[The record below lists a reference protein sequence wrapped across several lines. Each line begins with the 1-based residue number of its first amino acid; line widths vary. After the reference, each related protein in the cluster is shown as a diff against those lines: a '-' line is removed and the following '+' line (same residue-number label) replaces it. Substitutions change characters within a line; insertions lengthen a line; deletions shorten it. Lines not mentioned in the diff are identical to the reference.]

1 MIHSFDRC
9 CFGKWLIITLLA
21 CCALAMAL
29 YPSLVASPDKEIHPT
44 FVDVTQQSG
53 LAAFKN
59 IQGSLAKQHIIE
71 TMGGGAAFFDYDR
84 DGNLDVLLVRGSTVE
99 QLQKGGSV
107 LCSLFR
113 GDGRGHFQD
122 VTTAAGIQTRG
133 WGMGVVIGD
142 VDNDGWEDL
151 FLTGYGSNALLCNQ
165 GNGTF
170 RDVTVESGLK
180 SSRWSVSAAFADLD
194 RDGDLDLYVAN
205 YLTYDLKRLPGRGAG
220 CTYRG
225 FDVFCGPRGLPGER
239 DALYFNDGKGH
250 FQDVT
255 SSKGIDPES
264 LYGMGV
270 VVADYDKDGW
280 PDIFVA
286 NDLTANLMYRNR
298 GKGEFEEV
306 GALAG
311 VAFDENGVEEG
322 SMGADSGDY
331 DNNGWPDLYYT
342 NSSYQTNQL
351 AMNLGNSNFSLKSYA
366 LGHGETTWL
375 YVGWGTFF
383 ADLDNDGWEEIFVA
397 NGHLYSQADRFDM
410 GLKYKQRPLLFKNQ
424 LGGKFL
430 EVKESWGPDLQRP
443 DLGRGAAYGDYDND
457 GDLDVIINNLD
468 GPPTLLRNDGGNR
481 RSWLIVKCEGT
492 LSNRSGIG
500 TRVILRQGTSQQMRE
515 IKAGSSY
522 ASHCDTRVH
531 FGLGAQSQIQELEVR
546 WPSGQT
552 QKLSKIK
559 TNQILALK
567 EPGP

>member
-1 MIHSFDRC
+1 MTYSFDRC
-9 CFGKWLIITLLA
+9 CFGKWLVIALV
-21 CCALAMAL
+21 CSGALAIAS
-29 YPSLVASPDKEIHPT
+29 YRSLVASPETEAHPT
-44 FVDVTQQSG
+44 LLDVTQQSG
-53 LAAFKN
+53 LGAFKN

-84 DGNLDVLLVRGSTVE
+84 DGNLDVLLVRGSTVDE
-99 QLQKGGSV
+99 FEKGGSA
-107 LCSLFR
+107 LCALFR
-113 GDGRGHFQD
+113 GDGRGHFQE
-122 VTTAAGIQTRG
+122 VTAASGIQARG
-133 WGMGVVIGD
+133 WGMGVVVGD
-142 VDNDGWEDL
+142 VDNDGWEDV
-151 FLTGYGSNALLCNQ
+151 FLAGYGSNALFRNQ

-170 RDVTVESGLK
+170 RDVTAEAGLK
-180 SSRWSVSAAFADLD
+180 SSRWSVSAAFADFD

-205 YLTYDLKRLPGRGAG
+205 YLTYDLKRLPSRGPG

-225 FDVFCGPRGLPGER
+225 FDVFCGPRGLPAER

-250 FQDVT
+250 FLDVT
-255 SSKGIDPES
+255 NAKGIDAEK

-270 VVADYDKDGW
+270 VVTDYDNDGW

-286 NDLTANLMYRNR
+286 NDLTANLLYHNR

-306 GALAG
+306 GVLAG
-311 VAFDENGVEEG
+311 VAFDENGIEEG
-322 SMGADSGDY
+322 SMGADSGDF
-331 DNNGWPDLYYT
+331 NNDGWPDLYYT

-351 AMNLGNSNFSLKSYA
+351 AVNLLNGSFALRSYA

-383 ADLDNDGWEEIFVA
+383 ADLDNDGWEEIFVV
-397 NGHLYSQADRFDM
+397 NGHLYAQADRFDM
-410 GLKYKQRPLLFKNQ
+410 GLKYRQRPLLFHNQ
-424 LGGKFL
+424 PGKRFV
-430 EVKESWGPDLQRP
+430 EVKGSWGPGLEQP
-443 DLGRGAAYGDYDND
+443 ALGRGTAYGDYDND

-531 FGLGAQSQIQELEVR
+531 FGLGSQSEVQELEVR
-546 WPSGQT
+546 WPSGKI
-552 QKLSKIK
+552 QKLSKVK
-559 TNQILALK
+559 TNQILPLK
-567 EPGP
+567 EPSG

>member
-1 MIHSFDRC
+1 
-9 CFGKWLIITLLA
+9 
-21 CCALAMAL
+21 MAL
-29 YPSLVASPDKEIHPT
+29 YPSLVASPDKEGHPT

-84 DGNLDVLLVRGSTVE
+84 DGNLDVLLVRGSTLDQFE
-99 QLQKGGSV
+99 KGGSS
-107 LCSLFR
+107 LCALFR
-113 GDGRGHFQD
+113 GDGRGRFQE
-122 VTTAAGIQTRG
+122 VTAASGIQTRG
-133 WGMGVVIGD
+133 WGMGVVVGD
-142 VDNDGWEDL
+142 VDNDGWEDV
-151 FLTGYGSNALLCNQ
+151 FLAGYGSNALLRNQ

-170 RDVTVESGLK
+170 RDVTAEAGLK
-180 SSRWSVSAAFADLD
+180 SSHWSVSAAFADFD

-205 YLTYDLKRLPGRGAG
+205 YLTYDLKRLPSRGPG

-225 FDVFCGPRGLPGER
+225 FDVFCGPRGLPAER

-250 FQDVT
+250 FLDVT
-255 SSKGIDPES
+255 HAKGIDAEK

-270 VVADYDKDGW
+270 VVTDYDNDGW

-286 NDLTANLMYRNR
+286 NDLTANLLYHNR

-306 GALAG
+306 GVLAG

-322 SMGADSGDY
+322 SMGADSGDF
-331 DNNGWPDLYYT
+331 NNDGWPDLYYT

-351 AMNLGNSNFSLKSYA
+351 AVNLLNGSFALRSYA

-383 ADLDNDGWEEIFVA
+383 ADLDNDGWEEIFVV
-397 NGHLYSQADRFDM
+397 NGHLYAQADRFDM
-410 GLKYKQRPLLFKNQ
+410 GLKYRQRPLLFHNQ
-424 LGGKFL
+424 PGKKFV
-430 EVKESWGPDLQRP
+430 EVKGGWGPALEQP
-443 DLGRGAAYGDYDND
+443 ALGRGAAYGDYDND

-531 FGLGAQSQIQELEVR
+531 FGLGSQSEVQELEVR
-546 WPSGQT
+546 WPSGKT
-552 QKLSKIK
+552 QKLSKVK
-559 TNQILALK
+559 TNQILPLK
-567 EPGP
+567 EPSG